1 MNKKE
6 VKNILISLRTHEND
20 SIVNNLLGK
29 MDLMDEKTINSYIEQ
44 IGDKENII
52 KYFEETINKEQ
63 KSLENKHQP
72 INEMFTYGIAG
83 NCIHLHLP
91 GDLNEMIK
99 EKGILATIDNVN
111 LQLIDALDKIRQLKE
126 NRFYKF
132 NDKNSI
138 FMISP
143 VLIGKE
149 LEFLE
154 GLDFKTQL
162 FTAKQLKNH
171 DFVKENKD
179 ARLGI
184 EIFGDTKNIGTASI
198 DIDRLSTQEWQNKK
212 NEKVKEFKEQGIERQ
227 R

>member
-63 KSLENKHQP
+63 KSSENKHQP

-111 LQLIDALDKIRQLKE
+111 LQLLDALDKIRQLKE

>member
-52 KYFEETINKEQ
+52 KYFEEIINKEQ
-63 KSLENKHQP
+63 KLLENKHDP
-72 INEMFTYGIAG
+72 INEMFTYGITG

-91 GDLNEMIK
+91 GKLNEMIK
-99 EKGILATIDNVN
+99 EKGILATIDSVN